1 MLQVQPKMNKKLE
14 SDSPRIFESSR
25 NGENV
30 NLKIDINMVRLIC
43 IVLSL
48 CRVQKQV
55 MNHSEPIY
63 KLLSLKGSEPL
74 QRLFVT

>member
-1 MLQVQPKMNKKLE
+1 MNKKLE
-14 SDSPRIFESSR
+14 FDLLRIFESFR

-48 CRVQKQV
+48 CRV
-55 MNHSEPIY
+55 
-63 KLLSLKGSEPL
+63 
-74 QRLFVT
+74 